1 MGCIV
6 AVEMETV
13 FGTGCTAAVVDIV
26 VAAAVVDIGA
36 AVAVDS

>member
-13 FGTGCTAAVVDIV
+13 FGTGCTAAVVDI
-26 VAAAVVDIGA
+26 AAAVVDIA
-36 AVAVDS
+36 AAAVDS

>member
-13 FGTGCTAAVVDIV
+13 FVTGCTAAVVDIV
-26 VAAAVVDIGA
+26 AAAAVVDIVA